1 MAVRIERMTLHSSS
15 YQGFFFFKFFKFF
28 NWPDSCCNNV
38 KSNKVKTLPP
48 QLQTVNMSHSSF
60 FQQDL
65 SVFNV
70 GPHNV
75 MFYDV
80 VRRQCDRSFVLC
92 KGKNAYKNT
101 RYVFNVPYQ
110 YWILNCFINIDAFEL
125 GFWYSEVQQLLVS
138 IMIIFP
144 SPWTYFTNKCREG
157 NILSFKGYY
166 NR

>member
-1 MAVRIERMTLHSSS
+1 
-15 YQGFFFFKFFKFF
+15 
-28 NWPDSCCNNV
+28 
-38 KSNKVKTLPP
+38 
-48 QLQTVNMSHSSF
+48 MSHSSF

-92 KGKNAYKNT
+92 KGKNTYKNA

-125 GFWYSEVQQLLVS
+125 GFWYSEVQQILVS

-144 SPWTYFTNKCREG
+144 SP
-157 NILSFKGYY
+157 
-166 NR
+166 